1 MANTIKATFT
11 FDQATINRLDDAA
24 ERLSKPKSEIVRE
37 AINEYHQR
45 IDRLS
50 EAEKQRMLKAIDEYA
65 KLPQTGTQAQL
76 DAELKELRAV
86 RRLGGRR
93 HRY

>member
-11 FDQATINRLDDAA
+11 FDQATINRLDEAA

-50 EAEKQRMLKAIDEYA
+50 EAERVRMLRAIDEYA
-65 KLPQTGTQAQL
+65 KLPQTRSRGEME
-76 DAELKELRAV
+76 AELKELRAV